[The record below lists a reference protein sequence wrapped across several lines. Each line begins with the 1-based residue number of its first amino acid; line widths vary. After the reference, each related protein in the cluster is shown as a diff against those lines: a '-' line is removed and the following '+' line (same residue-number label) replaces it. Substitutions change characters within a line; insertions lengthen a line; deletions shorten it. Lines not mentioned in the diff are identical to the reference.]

1 MLAVFNRAIS
11 RCSSCTL
18 WRNSSIVVATV
29 RFYTRGVRSVHKTE
43 HLSAAFGSIAP
54 VTPKKFFPYD
64 PRPEQIC
71 IEDIAHGLSMLCRF
85 VGQCRFFF
93 SVAEHSIAV
102 ARLLPANLKLFGLL
116 HDASEAYLADLP
128 RPVKAGLPEYKAIET
143 NVERVIAEKFELPFP
158 MPPEVKAADQ
168 ALLKDEVFSFFGT
181 QRYFEDFGEEYSGEG
196 AARLL
201 GLSPQ
206 IAESRFLYLYRSLS

>member
-1 MLAVFNRAIS
+1 MSHLKDRYLS
-11 RCSSCTL
+11 T
-18 WRNSSIVVATV
+18 
-29 RFYTRGVRSVHKTE
+29 YTG
-43 HLSAAFGSIAP
+43 
-54 VTPKKFFPYD
+54 KKFYPYD

-85 VGQCRFFF
+85 AGQCRFFF

-102 ARLLPANLKLFGLL
+102 AHLLPANLKLFGLL

-128 RPVKAGLPEYKAIET
+128 RPVKAGLPEYRAIET
-143 NVERVIAEKFELPFP
+143 NVERVIAEKLELPFP

-168 ALLKDEVFSFFGT
+168 APLKDEVFSFFGA
-181 QRYFEDFGEEYSGEG
+181 QRYFEDFGEEYSDEG
-196 AARLL
+196 AAPFVR
-201 GLSPQ
+201 GLTPQ

>member
-1 MLAVFNRAIS
+1 MSHLKDRYLS
-11 RCSSCTL
+11 T
-18 WRNSSIVVATV
+18 
-29 RFYTRGVRSVHKTE
+29 YTG
-43 HLSAAFGSIAP
+43 
-54 VTPKKFFPYD
+54 KKFYPYD

-85 VGQCRFFF
+85 AGQCRFFF

-128 RPVKAGLPEYKAIET
+128 RPVKAGLPEYKAIEA
-143 NVERVIAEKFELPFP
+143 NVARVIAEKFELPFP

>member
-1 MLAVFNRAIS
+1 MSHLKDRYLS
-11 RCSSCTL
+11 T
-18 WRNSSIVVATV
+18 
-29 RFYTRGVRSVHKTE
+29 YTG
-43 HLSAAFGSIAP
+43 
-54 VTPKKFFPYD
+54 KKFYPYD

-128 RPVKAGLPEYKAIET
+128 RPVKAGLPEYKAIEA

-158 MPPEVKAADQ
+158 MPPEVSRRPSAFERRSIFVLRNPAV
-168 ALLKDEVFSFFGT
+168 LRRFRRRVFG
-181 QRYFEDFGEEYSGEG
+181 
-196 AARLL
+196 
-201 GLSPQ
+201 
-206 IAESRFLYLYRSLS
+206 

>member
-1 MLAVFNRAIS
+1 MSHLKDRYLS
-11 RCSSCTL
+11 T
-18 WRNSSIVVATV
+18 
-29 RFYTRGVRSVHKTE
+29 YTG
-43 HLSAAFGSIAP
+43 
-54 VTPKKFFPYD
+54 KKFFPYD

-128 RPVKAGLPEYKAIET
+128 RPVKAGLPEYKAIEA

-158 MPPEVKAADQ
+158 MPPAPGLPNASWNRSRVWGRMICCCAWYRAA
-168 ALLKDEVFSFFGT
+168 L
-181 QRYFEDFGEEYSGEG
+181 
-196 AARLL
+196 
-201 GLSPQ
+201 PPCW
-206 IAESRFLYLYRSLS
+206 RSLHPA

>member
-1 MLAVFNRAIS
+1 MSHLKDRYLS
-11 RCSSCTL
+11 T
-18 WRNSSIVVATV
+18 
-29 RFYTRGVRSVHKTE
+29 YTG
-43 HLSAAFGSIAP
+43 
-54 VTPKKFFPYD
+54 KKFYPYD

-85 VGQCRFFF
+85 AGQCRFFF

-102 ARLLPANLKLFGLL
+102 AHLLPANLKLFGLL

-128 RPVKAGLPEYKAIET
+128 RPVKAGLPEYRAIET

-168 ALLKDEVFSFFGT
+168 ALLKDEVFSFFGA
-181 QRYFEDFGEEYSGEG
+181 QRYFEDFDEEYSGEG
-196 AARLL
+196 AAPFVR

-206 IAESRFLYLYRSLS
+206 IAESRFLYQYRSLS

>member
-1 MLAVFNRAIS
+1 MSHLKDRYLS
-11 RCSSCTL
+11 T
-18 WRNSSIVVATV
+18 
-29 RFYTRGVRSVHKTE
+29 YTG
-43 HLSAAFGSIAP
+43 
-54 VTPKKFFPYD
+54 KKFFPYD

-102 ARLLPANLKLFGLL
+102 ARLLPTNLKLFGLL

-128 RPVKAGLPEYKAIET
+128 RPVKAG
-143 NVERVIAEKFELPFP
+143 LPFP